1 MFRVRKWPF
10 SMSFFQKQI
19 WGRGEADKYVWGEIG
34 INIRVTV
41 LLDAVAFL
49 NKLTKILCSMLTMT
63 MTWHKVNWLKILFRL
78 TSNLSKS
85 SMSRFSYLIAT
96 ENENNRQKIL
106 LAGTNWTWLCPW
118 LGIIIVGRWD
128 SIFVNLNSKVPNWHL
143 PNSANPLLY
152 L

>member
-1 MFRVRKWPF
+1 MLI
-10 SMSFFQKQI
+10 S
-19 WGRGEADKYVWGEIG
+19 YVIASSNHPELV
-34 INIRVTV
+34 NIRLVSGEERQINTFEVKLESTV
-41 LLDAVAFL
+41 LLDTVAFL

-63 MTWHKVNWLKILFRL
+63 MTWHKVNWLKALFRL
-78 TSNLSKS
+78 TSTLSKS
-85 SMSRFSYLIAT
+85 SRSRFSYLIAT

-106 LAGTNWTWLCPW
+106 LAGTKWTWLCPW

-128 SIFVNLNSKVPNWHL
+128 SIFVNSNSKVPNWHL